1 MSPKLRNGLLI
12 GGLVLVGVIVCFA
25 AVLLIGGIGGFGAR
39 APEYYGYGG
48 GYYGAE
54 AEAPA
59 GMPYP
64 TMAPAE
70 ARGEVYSEEAAVAS
84 VGQQI
89 ERLIVRTG
97 SIFMVVEDTRA
108 AQAEIEQMVNSMAD
122 QGAFIVSSN
131 EYGGAPDSPPYIN
144 MSIRVPAERF
154 DEVMNRLKA
163 MAVPGTTPTVSESA
177 QDVTEEYVDLEA
189 RVQSLEAARD
199 RLLEL
204 MQGAQTTED
213 LLLAEQQLTQRE
225 AEIEALKGRMRYLAE
240 TARLSLISIELQ
252 PYILSQPVDTRWRP
266 AETVRRAFEALVN
279 GARNFGDFLIYFSI
293 AVLPWLLLAALVIY
307 GIVRFIMWR
316 VRIGRAR
323 RAAQAAS
330 PQATE

>member
-1 MSPKLRNGLLI
+1 MSPKLRNSLLI
-12 GGLVLVGVIVCFA
+12 GRVVLASAIVCSV
-25 AVLLIGGIGGFGAR
+25 AVLLASCQAIGGFGAR
-39 APEYYGYGG
+39 APEYSYDV
-48 GYYGAE
+48 E
-54 AEAPA
+54 AETRAVP
-59 GMPYP
+59 PYP
-64 TMAPAE
+64 TMAPMAPE
-70 ARGEVYSEEAAVAS
+70 AVGGVYNEEVAS
-84 VGQQI
+84 VSMGQQT

-97 SIFMVVEDTRA
+97 SISMVVEDTRA

-131 EYGGAPDSPPYIN
+131 EYGGAPDGSPYIS

-154 DEVMNRLKA
+154 DEVMDRLKA
-163 MAVPGTTPTVSESA
+163 MAVQGTSPTVSASA

-204 MQGAQTTED
+204 MRGAQTTED
-213 LLLAEQQLTQRE
+213 LLMAEQQLTQRE

-240 TARLSLISIELQ
+240 TARLSQISIDLQ

-293 AVLPWLLLAALVIY
+293 AVLPWLLLVALVIY
-307 GIVRFIMWR
+307 GVVRFIAWR

-330 PQATE
+330 SQATE

>member
-12 GGLVLVGVIVCFA
+12 GGFVLVATVVCLL
-25 AVLLIGGIGGFGAR
+25 AVLLVSSRGFMGGAL
-39 APEYYGYGG
+39 APEYGYEQ

-54 AEAPA
+54 APA
-59 GMPYP
+59 AVPYP
-64 TMAPAE
+64 TAGAAASDRAYTVEIAE
-70 ARGEVYSEEAAVAS
+70 AE

-97 SIFMVVEDTRA
+97 SISVVVEDTLA
-108 AQAEIEQMVNSMAD
+108 AEAQIEQMVHSMAAE
-122 QGAFIVSSN
+122 GAFVVSSN
-131 EYGGAPDSPPYIN
+131 QYGGAPNSPPYIS
-144 MSIRVPAERF
+144 MSIRVPVERF
-154 DEVMNRLKA
+154 DEVMDRIKA
-163 MAVPGTTPTVSESA
+163 LAVEGTTPTVSESA

-189 RVQSLEAARD
+189 RVESLEAARE

-213 LLLAEQQLTQRE
+213 LLMAEQQLTQRE

-240 TARLSLISIELQ
+240 TARLSLITIELQ

-293 AVLPWLLLAALVIY
+293 AVLPWLVLLGLVIY
-307 GIVRFIMWR
+307 GIVRFVMWR
-316 VRIGRAR
+316 VRAGRSR
-323 RAAQAAS
+323 RAAGP
-330 PQATE
+330 PQTVE